1 MLGIYSILLQI
12 PEDLTLE
19 VGGLGSMNFLRGF
32 YVYTGSAMGPG
43 GIGARISRHIRTE
56 KKIFWHIDYL
66 VINPSVKVFAL
77 FRAESKWKME
87 CDVNKSI
94 VSNFDVSIVSGFG
107 STDCKAA
114 CGGHLLFLR
123 DTGFQIC
130 LKGIGEAY
138 LASGLNPVSTLV

>member
-1 MLGIYSILLQI
+1 
-12 PEDLTLE
+12 
-19 VGGLGSMNFLRGF
+19 
-32 YVYTGSAMGPG
+32 MGPG